1 MAIDIVKEIVTASK
15 SAIAALLP
23 DYSQLDYEYNIQNN
37 SERSNPQGYGFIPLA
52 ADFMEGKSLGFTTMA
67 HRFQI
72 ILTTDYVNQST
83 DSEQGVALQE
93 LYGKMHTL
101 AQDFMAKKLALPTST
116 YKVLLVR
123 GLSFEEPEFFDDNKL
138 IALRANIE
146 MQYRFIN
153 NC

>member
-15 SAIAALLP
+15 TAIATLLP
-23 DYSQLDYEYNIQNN
+23 TYTQLDYEYDIQKN
-37 SERSNPQGYGFIPLA
+37 SERSNPKGYGFVPRD
-52 ADFMEGKSLGFTTMA
+52 ADFIEGKSLGFTTMA
-67 HRFQI
+67 QRFQI
-72 ILTTDYVNQST
+72 ILTTDFLNQSS
-83 DSEQGVALQE
+83 DGGQSEGLQE
-93 LYGKMHTL
+93 LYSNMHTL

-138 IALRANIE
+138 VALRANIE

>member
-15 SAIAALLP
+15 AAIALLLP
-23 DYSQLDYEYNIQNN
+23 TYTQLDYEYNIQNN
-37 SERSNPQGYGFIPLA
+37 SERANPKGFGFVPLSA
-52 ADFMEGKSLGFTTMA
+52 EFMEGKSLGFTTMA

-72 ILTTDYVNQST
+72 ILTTDYLNQST
-83 DSEQGVALQE
+83 DAEEGLAVQE
-93 LYGKMHTL
+93 LYENMHTL
-101 AQDFMAKKLALPTST
+101 AQDFMAKKLVLPTAS
-116 YKVLLVR
+116 YKVLLIR
-123 GLSFEEPEFFDDNKL
+123 GLSFEEPEIFEDNKL

>member
-15 SAIAALLP
+15 AAIATLLP
-23 DYSQLDYEYNIQNN
+23 TYTQLDYEYDIQKN
-37 SERSNPQGYGFIPLA
+37 SERANPRGYGFIPGS

-72 ILTTDYVNQST
+72 ILTTDFLNQST
-83 DSEQGVALQE
+83 DLDQSVALQE
-93 LYGKMHTL
+93 LYSNMHIL
-101 AQDFMAKKLALPTST
+101 AQDFMAKKLVLPTAS
-116 YKVLLVR
+116 YKVLLIR
-123 GLSFEEPEFFDDNKL
+123 GLSFEEPEFFEDNKL